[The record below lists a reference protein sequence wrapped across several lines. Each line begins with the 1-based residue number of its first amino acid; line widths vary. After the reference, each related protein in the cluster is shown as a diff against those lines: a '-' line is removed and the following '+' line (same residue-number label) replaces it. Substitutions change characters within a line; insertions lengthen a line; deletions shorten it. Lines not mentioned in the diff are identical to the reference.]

1 MEEVFPPYHVFI
13 NHRGP
18 DVKRTLASLIYH
30 RLEGH
35 GLRVFLDKHEL
46 QAGDSLTPAIKS
58 AICSASVQIAIFSK
72 TYAQS
77 AWCLNELLWMFDSR
91 SSIIIPIFYDIQPSD
106 LRHVDQG
113 AYAGAF
119 QQHREKGRVTIQQL
133 ESWISALNKVSAIS
147 GVVISTEEDDLGER
161 LEEIVEI
168 ILKEVR
174 REDLDVG
181 KYPVGLRQAAE
192 HFEREVLNPSEIS
205 GIKVVG
211 IVGLGGSGKSTLK
224 LGFQDTLR
232 GRSMLRDR
240 LRGLKRV
247 LIVFD
252 DMANTEQVEN
262 LLFVK
267 DVVGNGSLILVTSR
281 DQTLFVSS
289 NIEIYNIKLLDSE
302 NAQELFYWH
311 AFGHSEPVDDLQN
324 MVEELVGMCSG
335 FPLALKVLA
344 GQFHNEH
351 DPGKWKKELDSL
363 RKQLPNNILK
373 QIVKD
378 SYKSLDIRE
387 REAFLDIAHFL
398 NGEDVDLAEKV
409 LDGLN
414 GSGTQCL
421 RTLRRKCLVEYE
433 SADIILPTTIRA
445 EFVSWR
451 RGVWRRAKG
460 SLKVRMHDLVRDLAR
475 QIGREELPLRF
486 CCRKHTV
493 VPRHVS
499 DWQFIKKE
507 SPGKKILLWFSR
519 IRPGSREGRLPLFG
533 VPGAVKGS
541 RNKFDVR
548 GIRRDDENCLKW
560 NGFTLK
566 DIAGKTAW
574 HPFFQ
579 VMRIQQATRRI
590 LDDCKWLNRDDDDQL
605 PYENIYGLKLLAL
618 QNSSLLQRL
627 NSVSGDLIWL
637 RLRRS
642 KDTPTPILSRRGI
655 SNLIPYTI
663 LLKILRVLE
672 VHDVNNRD
680 FINSFYDRE
689 PLLHLQEL
697 TVTCTSDSQMYNPWT
712 AGPSTAGFRKLKLAS
727 KISDSLRHPIPS
739 KAVSTKLSSVSNAPD
754 LFQSQIN
761 IGHWLW
767 EWLGKQ
773 KWKNLVK
780 LILQNIEDMMT
791 LPFKFEEVRNL
802 RHVDLSGC
810 TNLKVLP
817 DCFTEELLQLQYL
830 ALRDC
835 RNLILRNLGKI
846 STLEYLDCEGCSML
860 NELPEGMEAQKSLK
874 HLNVLRTELTKLPQ
888 HLEQLENLE
897 ELLIGSSKL
906 IELPSSLYTLSRLT
920 DLALLGCTKLF
931 YIDNS
936 IEKLVHL
943 ERFRIYNCGLK
954 ALPERIA
961 WMNMKISDVQ
971 DCPLGSNHLVIGVD
985 SANIS
990 PDSSQVQR
998 NIDHGAHHNCSSCLT
1013 DLIIRDSQILKID
1026 IPRAESLFPKLEIV
1040 DLSSNIYLREIGRL
1054 PGSLITLN
1062 LTNCSELRTLA
1073 CLSNLAGL
1081 KVLDISGCIELETLN
1096 VEGLNS
1102 MEVIKADM
1110 CWKLQSI
1117 QGLGQLQKLSYF
1129 QISVDSLPRSSCTDF
1144 LTCAPN
1150 ISTAVLS
1157 GKSMKME
1164 AVDKMDR
1171 VARRFEGI
1179 KVRSSLESA
1188 QLERTVKLKGA
1199 IFLYLITD
1207 QDCNIE
1213 VTFFGHV
1220 YTAHSSRFEYPV
1232 HILMWTKDSE
1242 VYKDFKSSSDKARDF
1257 SWLKTPIK
1265 KGWIVQA
1272 ENSEVC
1278 KRFISYLFV
1287 EGYI

>member
-205 GIKVVG
+205 GIK
-211 IVGLGGSGKSTLK
+211 
-224 LGFQDTLR
+224 DTLR

-499 DWQFIKKE
+499 D
-507 SPGKKILLWFSR
+507 
-519 IRPGSREGRLPLFG
+519 
-533 VPGAVKGS
+533 
-541 RNKFDVR
+541 
-548 GIRRDDENCLKW
+548 
-560 NGFTLK
+560 
-566 DIAGKTAW
+566 
-574 HPFFQ
+574 
-579 VMRIQQATRRI
+579 
-590 LDDCKWLNRDDDDQL
+590 
-605 PYENIYGLKLLAL
+605 
-618 QNSSLLQRL
+618 
-627 NSVSGDLIWL
+627 
-637 RLRRS
+637 
-642 KDTPTPILSRRGI
+642 
-655 SNLIPYTI
+655 
-663 LLKILRVLE
+663 
-672 VHDVNNRD
+672 
-680 FINSFYDRE
+680 
-689 PLLHLQEL
+689 
-697 TVTCTSDSQMYNPWT
+697 
-712 AGPSTAGFRKLKLAS
+712 
-727 KISDSLRHPIPS
+727 
-739 KAVSTKLSSVSNAPD
+739 
-754 LFQSQIN
+754 
-761 IGHWLW
+761 
-767 EWLGKQ
+767 
-773 KWKNLVK
+773 
-780 LILQNIEDMMT
+780 
-791 LPFKFEEVRNL
+791 
-802 RHVDLSGC
+802 
-810 TNLKVLP
+810 
-817 DCFTEELLQLQYL
+817 
-830 ALRDC
+830 
-835 RNLILRNLGKI
+835 
-846 STLEYLDCEGCSML
+846 
-860 NELPEGMEAQKSLK
+860 
-874 HLNVLRTELTKLPQ
+874 
-888 HLEQLENLE
+888 
-897 ELLIGSSKL
+897 
-906 IELPSSLYTLSRLT
+906 
-920 DLALLGCTKLF
+920 
-931 YIDNS
+931 
-936 IEKLVHL
+936 
-943 ERFRIYNCGLK
+943 
-954 ALPERIA
+954 
-961 WMNMKISDVQ
+961 
-971 DCPLGSNHLVIGVD
+971 
-985 SANIS
+985 
-990 PDSSQVQR
+990 
-998 NIDHGAHHNCSSCLT
+998 
-1013 DLIIRDSQILKID
+1013 
-1026 IPRAESLFPKLEIV
+1026 
-1040 DLSSNIYLREIGRL
+1040 
-1054 PGSLITLN
+1054 
-1062 LTNCSELRTLA
+1062 
-1073 CLSNLAGL
+1073 
-1081 KVLDISGCIELETLN
+1081 
-1096 VEGLNS
+1096 
-1102 MEVIKADM
+1102 
-1110 CWKLQSI
+1110 
-1117 QGLGQLQKLSYF
+1117 
-1129 QISVDSLPRSSCTDF
+1129 ISVDSLPRSSCTDF

>member
-1 MEEVFPPYHVFI
+1 MEEVFPPYHVLI

-77 AWCLNELLWMFDSR
+77 ACCLNELLWMFDSR

-174 REDLDVG
+174 REDLDMG

-211 IVGLGGSGKSTLK
+211 IVGLGGSGKSTLVTHLYNSKRSQFQRCCFLSQVSKTDLPSLQQTLLRDLLCDQK

-252 DMANTEQVEN
+252 DMADTEQVEN

-267 DVVGNGSLILVTSR
+267 DIVGNGSLILVTSR

-363 RKQLPNNILK
+363 RKQLPNNVLK

-398 NGEDVDLAEKV
+398 NREDVDLAERV

-433 SADIILPTTIRA
+433 SADIILPTTIRVRIIRNPQLEERGLEKSKGKLKSKNA
-445 EFVSWR
+445 RFSEGLGKTNR
-451 RGVWRRAKG
+451 HRGVAP
-460 SLKVRMHDLVRDLAR
+460 SLLLQETYNGPPTSSLISNVIETV
-475 QIGREELPLRF
+475 IGVYWDVYGLLYW
-486 CCRKHTV
+486 
-493 VPRHVS
+493 
-499 DWQFIKKE
+499 WQFMKKE
-507 SPGKKILLWFSR
+507 SPGKKILLWFSQ
-519 IRPGSREGRLPLFG
+519 IRLESREGRLPLFG
-533 VPGAVKGS
+533 VPGKVLGAVKGS

-548 GIRRDDENCLKW
+548 GIRRDDKNCLKW

-642 KDTPTPILSRRGI
+642 KDTPTPILSRIGI
-655 SNLIPYTI
+655 SNLIPSTI
-663 LLKILRVLE
+663 LLKNLRVLE

-780 LILQNIEDMMT
+780 LILQNIEEMMT

-830 ALRDC
+830 GTA
-835 RNLILRNLGKI
+835 
-846 STLEYLDCEGCSML
+846 
-860 NELPEGMEAQKSLK
+860 
-874 HLNVLRTELTKLPQ
+874 
-888 HLEQLENLE
+888 
-897 ELLIGSSKL
+897 
-906 IELPSSLYTLSRLT
+906 RLQ
-920 DLALLGCTKLF
+920 
-931 YIDNS
+931 
-936 IEKLVHL
+936 E
-943 ERFRIYNCGLK
+943 
-954 ALPERIA
+954 
-961 WMNMKISDVQ
+961 
-971 DCPLGSNHLVIGVD
+971 
-985 SANIS
+985 
-990 PDSSQVQR
+990 
-998 NIDHGAHHNCSSCLT
+998 
-1013 DLIIRDSQILKID
+1013 
-1026 IPRAESLFPKLEIV
+1026 
-1040 DLSSNIYLREIGRL
+1040 
-1054 PGSLITLN
+1054 
-1062 LTNCSELRTLA
+1062 
-1073 CLSNLAGL
+1073 
-1081 KVLDISGCIELETLN
+1081 
-1096 VEGLNS
+1096 
-1102 MEVIKADM
+1102 
-1110 CWKLQSI
+1110 
-1117 QGLGQLQKLSYF
+1117 
-1129 QISVDSLPRSSCTDF
+1129 
-1144 LTCAPN
+1144 
-1150 ISTAVLS
+1150 
-1157 GKSMKME
+1157 
-1164 AVDKMDR
+1164 
-1171 VARRFEGI
+1171 
-1179 KVRSSLESA
+1179 
-1188 QLERTVKLKGA
+1188 
-1199 IFLYLITD
+1199 
-1207 QDCNIE
+1207 
-1213 VTFFGHV
+1213 
-1220 YTAHSSRFEYPV
+1220 AHSQKFGKNL
-1232 HILMWTKDSE
+1232 H
-1242 VYKDFKSSSDKARDF
+1242 A
-1257 SWLKTPIK
+1257 
-1265 KGWIVQA
+1265 
-1272 ENSEVC
+1272 
-1278 KRFISYLFV
+1278 
-1287 EGYI
+1287 